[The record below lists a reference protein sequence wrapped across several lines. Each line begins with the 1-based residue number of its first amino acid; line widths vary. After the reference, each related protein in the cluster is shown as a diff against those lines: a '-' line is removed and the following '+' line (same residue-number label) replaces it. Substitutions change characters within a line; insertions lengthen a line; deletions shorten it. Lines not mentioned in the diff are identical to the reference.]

1 MNGIRVRTAT
11 QISIKAD
18 ALRQYDQQLY
28 DGWQRS
34 RIPVGRPDP
43 IPIITHPD

>member
-18 ALRQYDQQLY
+18 ALRQYDQQQY
-28 DGWQRS
+28 DAWRQGG
-34 RIPVGRPDP
+34 IPVGKPDP